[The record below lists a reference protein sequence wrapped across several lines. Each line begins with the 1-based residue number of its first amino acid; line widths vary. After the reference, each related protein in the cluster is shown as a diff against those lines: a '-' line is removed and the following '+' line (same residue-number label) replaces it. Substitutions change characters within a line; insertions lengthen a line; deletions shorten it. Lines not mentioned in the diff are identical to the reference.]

1 MYRMLMT
8 LLLVISAWSL
18 SAQNAPVPK
27 NLKLE
32 TPEDC
37 TRYDGDVLR
46 CAEWM
51 LSTPYAES
59 SKMDRFLVAGF
70 LTKWSSLTPDVTFDM
85 DARLVPV
92 MEESLEISTLFLAVY
107 LAGGAKYALERE
119 GEPEIKAVSDAGI
132 DAVVAY
138 YEANRGAIGKVRPI
152 EQIIKDRKKGA

>member
-1 MYRMLMT
+1 MHRMLMT
-8 LLLVISAWSL
+8 LLLVVSAWSL
-18 SAQNAPVPK
+18 SAQNAPVPEK
-27 NLKLE
+27 FTLE

-37 TRYDGDVLR
+37 ARYDGDVLR

-119 GEPEIKAVSDAGI
+119 GDPGIKAVSDAGI

-138 YEANRGAIGKVRPI
+138 YEVNRGAIGKVKPI
-152 EQIIKDRKKGA
+152 ERMIRSERKP